1 MAMLTY
7 EGNQIELTGE
17 CFLGRQRECGV
28 VIRDTAA
35 SRKHA
40 RVFQAEGCWWVED
53 LASANGTRLNG
64 AEIKERHGLR
74 NGDAVRIGE
83 AEVIFHCSERESAP
97 ERKPAVV
104 QLDPQSLEGREINGY
119 RVGKLLGRSGMGFL
133 YQATQ
138 SSLQREVAFKVF
150 SRKIVENDPQFA
162 ERFREL
168 ASRSGNLR
176 HDGFVQLHENG
187 IEDGLPWY
195 SMELVQGDTLAHL
208 LEREGRFQPEL
219 ALLVCER
226 VALAMAEAH
235 KAGIIHRDLAPR
247 TIMLTATGQVKIL
260 DLGIAAVLGRGR
272 DHQRP
277 EAAWHCAPEVASKKA
292 DPAAVDDTYA
302 LGCVMHHLL
311 TGAPPFSGP
320 SAEAVFKAHA
330 QEMIP
335 ALRKSVPGLPAA
347 VEELHQSLLNK
358 NSEWRLADMGEVA
371 KTLRQ
376 LREGLGEAVAAAQ
389 SQAARMV
396 ERAAASQR
404 RSERSV
410 ISRIVIIAIIGLLVL
425 VGALVLPGQLRRWT
439 PEPDPVVAAAPTAT
453 ATPLPTH
460 QPMAP
465 TAPVRPAVQADAN
478 IERVR
483 ALRTRVAAKAD
494 GWPVLEQEAA
504 DLAASLP
511 AGSAAVAE
519 LRLLRTQIADD
530 AEAWYRAELAKLPA
544 VASGSS
550 GARLTALARLR
561 DEAAAAER
569 IDAEVR
575 YQEELA
581 VLVQRLNEVRRQSRR
596 ALEAGRPG
604 DLPGLATA
612 LAPAFN
618 GTPVAGLQRQFAN
631 LCGEAAGLAKGWSG
645 DWRSVS
651 SGFERARGERALAA
665 AAALLITG
673 EHARARR
680 ILLADAQLGQG
691 ALLSRREALMGGLA
705 AVLAFDD
712 PSDLQ
717 YLDIASG
724 EPALSGG
731 ALSGKAGDAT
741 ALVCT
746 IPIGG
751 QDWQADSVFTIAGAS
766 GEIVLTCAV
775 QGQSAFMLRLAEG
788 QVVINAAKNERA
800 SPTTIT
806 GQRRVRLSCRSG
818 ELRVLLDGRTIAT
831 YDKSPVPSGAS
842 LRLEMAGADWR
853 LEELQVVGGR

>member
-7 EGNQIELTGE
+7 EGNQIELSGE

-28 VIRDTAA
+28 VIRDSAA

-53 LASANGTRLNG
+53 LGSANGTRHNG
-64 AEIKERHGLR
+64 SEVKTRIALR
-74 NGDAVRIGE
+74 NGDAIRIGE
-83 AEVIFHCSERESAP
+83 AEVVFHCSERESAP
-97 ERKPAVV
+97 ERKPDVV
-104 QLDPQSLEGREINGY
+104 RLDPQSLEGREINGY

-150 SRKIVENDPQFA
+150 SRKIIEQDPTFA
-162 ERFREL
+162 ERLREL

-208 LEREGRFQPEL
+208 VEREGRFQPEL

-260 DLGIAAVLGRGR
+260 DLGIASVLGRGR

-277 EAAWHCAPEVASKKA
+277 EAAWHCAPEVATKA
-292 DPAAVDDTYA
+292 EPAPADDTYA

-311 TGAPPFSGP
+311 TGAPPFTGVT
-320 SAEAVFKAHA
+320 AEAVFKAHA

-335 ALRKSVPGLPAA
+335 ILRKTVPGLPAA

-358 NSEWRLADMGEVA
+358 NSDWRLADMADVA

-376 LREGLGEAVAAAQ
+376 LRECLGQAVAAAQ
-389 SQAARMV
+389 GQAARMV

-404 RSERSV
+404 RTERSMLGKF
-410 ISRIVIIAIIGLLVL
+410 IIMALIGLLVL
-425 VGALVLPGQLRRWT
+425 VGALVLPGQLRRGT
-439 PEPDPVVAAAPTAT
+439 PDPVPPPI
-453 ATPLPTH
+453 ATPANPSLPAFQAAT
-460 QPMAP
+460 P
-465 TAPVRPAVQADAN
+465 TVTARPAATVDAN
-478 IERVR
+478 LERVR
-483 ALRTRVAAKAD
+483 GLRARFAAKAAS
-494 GWPVLEQEAA
+494 WPVLEQEAA
-504 DLAASLP
+504 DLTASVP
-511 AGSAAVAE
+511 ATSAAAGE

-550 GARLTALARLR
+550 GMRLTALARLR

-604 DLPGLATA
+604 DLPGLAAA
-612 LAPAFN
+612 LAPSFN
-618 GTPVAGLQRQFAN
+618 GTPVAGLQRQFAI
-631 LCGEAAGLAKGWSG
+631 LCTEAATLATGWKG
-645 DWRSVS
+645 DWRLVS

-673 EHARARR
+673 EHVRARR
-680 ILLADAQLGQG
+680 ILLADPQLGQG

-712 PSDLQ
+712 PTDLQ

-731 ALSGKAGDAT
+731 ALSGKAGDAA

-751 QDWQADSVFTIAGAS
+751 ADWQADALFTVAGAD
-766 GEIVLTCAV
+766 GEIVLTCVA
-775 QGQSAFMLRLAEG
+775 QGQSSFMLRLAEG
-788 QVVINAAKNERA
+788 QAVLNVAKVERA

-806 GQRRVRLSCRSG
+806 GQRRVRLSCRGG
-818 ELRVLLDGRTIAT
+818 ELRVLLDGRALAT
-831 YDKSPVPSGAS
+831 YDKTPVPAGSS
-842 LRLEMAGADWR
+842 LRLELAGSDWR